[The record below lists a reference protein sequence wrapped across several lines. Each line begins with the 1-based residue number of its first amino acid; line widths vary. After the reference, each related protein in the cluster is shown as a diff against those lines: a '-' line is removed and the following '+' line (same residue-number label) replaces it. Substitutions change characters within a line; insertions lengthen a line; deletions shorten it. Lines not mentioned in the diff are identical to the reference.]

1 LGPRPKKLAAGSK
14 SPEGTSA
21 ESSCGKAIPVVA
33 DGTTTE
39 GQAKLLEACP
49 ARDILV
55 NSNAGP
61 NPGNFLDFPQRT
73 WFKALDANMIAP
85 LMLIDASA
93 IPGGLVRLARF
104 CVAR

>member
-1 LGPRPKKLAAGSK
+1 M
-14 SPEGTSA
+14 
-21 ESSCGKAIPVVA
+21 PV
-33 DGTTTE
+33 
-39 GQAKLLEACP
+39 QILET
-49 ARDILV
+49 
-55 NSNAGP
+55 
-61 NPGNFLDFPQRT
+61 FLDFPQET

>member
-1 LGPRPKKLAAGSK
+1 MV
-14 SPEGTSA
+14 T
-21 ESSCGKAIPVVA
+21 PVVA
-33 DGTTTE
+33 DATTTE

-55 NSNAGP
+55 NNNAGS
-61 NPGNFLDFPQRT
+61 NSGNFLDFTQET